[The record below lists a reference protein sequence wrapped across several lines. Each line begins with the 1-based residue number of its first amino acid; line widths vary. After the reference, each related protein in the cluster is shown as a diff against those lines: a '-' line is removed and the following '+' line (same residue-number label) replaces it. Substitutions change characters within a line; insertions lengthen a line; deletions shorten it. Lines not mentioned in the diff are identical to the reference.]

1 MGSSSSDMRETIDL
15 LGDWRRSHL
24 CGELRKGDAGKEVTL
39 MGWVHRRRDHGG
51 LIFVDLRDR
60 EGIVQVVFNPEV
72 SEAAHRKAHR
82 LRNEYVIAVKGKVA
96 IRPEGTENPKI
107 RTGEIEVM
115 AEELKILNEART
127 PPFPIEEGTEIGEGV
142 RLRYRYLDLR
152 RPPMQQNLLLRH
164 RAAQS
169 IRRYLSEEGFLEIET
184 PFLTRSTP
192 EGARDFLVPSRLNP
206 GAFYAL
212 PQSPQLFK
220 QLLMVSGFD
229 RYFQIVR
236 CFRDEDL
243 RADRQPEF
251 TQVDMEMAF
260 VGEEEVQGCVEGM
273 IKALFEEVLGV
284 ELKTPFPRLTYE
296 EALSRYGTDKPDLRF
311 GMELVDVTEA
321 ARRTDFQV
329 FLRAAEEGGV
339 VKGMNLE
346 GGEGL
351 SRKELDEL
359 VRVACS
365 LGAKGLAWAKVG
377 EDGWQSPIAKFIP
390 PERQKEM
397 EGLLGASKG
406 DLLLF
411 VADEEKVVN
420 EVLGEMRLQIAQKI
434 QRIPQGEYRFV
445 WVVDFPLLEWSETEG
460 RLVAVHHPFTA
471 PKEEDIGKLEASPL
485 EVRARAYDLVLNGTE
500 VGGGSIRNHRVDIQR
515 RIFELLGIGEDEAEQ
530 KFGFLLEALSY
541 GAPPHG
547 GIALGFDRLV
557 MLMSGR
563 ETIRDV
569 IPFPK
574 TQKATCLL
582 TGAPSEVEPKQL
594 KELHIKLDL

>member
-1 MGSSSSDMRETIDL
+1 MKETIDL

-24 CGELRKGDAGKEVTL
+24 CGELRRRDAGKEVTL

-107 RTGEIEVM
+107 PTGEIEVM

-251 TQVDMEMAF
+251 TQVDVEMAF
-260 VGEEEVQGCVEGM
+260 VGEEEVQGCIEGM
-273 IKALFEEVLGV
+273 IKALFEEVLGIK
-284 ELKTPFPRLTYE
+284 LKTPFPRLTYE

-311 GMELVDVTEA
+311 GMELVDVTEV
-321 ARRTDFQV
+321 ARRTEFHV
-329 FLRAAEEGGV
+329 FLRATEEGGV

-365 LGAKGLAWAKVG
+365 FGAKGLAWAKVG
-377 EDGWQSPIAKFIP
+377 EDGWQSPITKFIP

-420 EVLGEMRLQIAQKI
+420 EVLGEMRLQIAQKF
-434 QRIPQGEYRFV
+434 QRIPPGGV
-445 WVVDFPLLEWSETEG
+445 P
-460 RLVAVHHPFTA
+460 
-471 PKEEDIGKLEASPL
+471 
-485 EVRARAYDLVLNGTE
+485 VR
-500 VGGGSIRNHRVDIQR
+500 VGGRFS
-515 RIFELLGIGEDEAEQ
+515 
-530 KFGFLLEALSY
+530 
-541 GAPPHG
+541 PP
-547 GIALGFDRLV
+547 
-557 MLMSGR
+557 
-563 ETIRDV
+563 
-569 IPFPK
+569 
-574 TQKATCLL
+574 
-582 TGAPSEVEPKQL
+582 
-594 KELHIKLDL
+594 

>member
-1 MGSSSSDMRETIDL
+1 MRETIDL

-296 EALSRYGTDKPDLRF
+296 EALSCYGTDKPDLRF

-445 WVVDFPLLEWSETEG
+445 WEVDFPLLEWSETEG